1 VQLGATYNV
10 GKKSTD
16 FYDQGVR
23 AGATYVNAHPD
34 EVVFGSSTTQL
45 FRNLSIALDFPR
57 DSEIIISKVDH
68 EANIASWVQLAEW
81 KNFTIKWW
89 TATNPTNPV
98 LDPAELQKLLTPRT
112 RLVTC
117 THTSNILGTIS
128 DIKGIARMVHK
139 VPDALLCVDG
149 VAYAPH
155 RPLDMKDLEVDFYSF
170 SWYKVYGP
178 HIAMLYASRDAQKH
192 MISLGHYFKP
202 SDTLEDKLGL
212 AGANY
217 ECLQSIPRIVDY
229 LEPQKWP
236 GIIDHETK
244 LQDLLLKYL
253 RGKDGIQ
260 IYGIAGSDPGQRVPV
275 ISFTIAGRSSLSVI
289 EAFEKRTGGNVGIRS
304 GHFYSKRLINEVM
317 KIEGE
322 DGVVRVSM
330 VHYNTEEEV
339 NILIQNLDSVL
350 NSPEE

>member
-1 VQLGATYNV
+1 VQLGATYST

-16 FYDQGVR
+16 LYNKGIT
-23 AGATYVNAHPD
+23 AGAAYVNAGPD

-57 DSEIIISKVDH
+57 DSEIIVSQLDH

-81 KNFTIKWW
+81 KGFALRWW
-89 TATNPTNPV
+89 TATSPTNPI
-98 LDPAELQKLLTPRT
+98 LDPTELQKLLSPRT

-128 DIKGIARMVHK
+128 DIKAIARMVHE

-149 VAYAPH
+149 VAYVPH
-155 RPLDMKDLEVDFYSF
+155 RPLDMKDLGVDFYSF
-170 SWYKVYGP
+170 SWYKVFGP

-192 MISLGHYFKP
+192 MRSLGHYFNP
-202 SDTLEDKLGL
+202 GYTLEDKLGL

-217 ECLQSIPRIVDY
+217 ECVQSIPRIVKY
-229 LEPQKWP
+229 LESQTWQA
-236 GIIDHETK
+236 IIDHEMRI
-244 LQDLLLKYL
+244 QELLLRYL
-253 RGKDGIQ
+253 RGKDDVQ
-260 IYGIAGSDPGQRVPV
+260 IYGVAEADSQARVPV
-275 ISFTIAGRSSLSVI
+275 ISFTIGGRTSSSVV
-289 EAFEKRTGGNVGIRS
+289 EAFEKRTDGNIGLRS
-304 GHFYSKRLINEVM
+304 GHFYSKRLINDVM
-317 KIEGE
+317 RLRGE

-339 NILIQNLDSVL
+339 KVLIDNLDAVL
-350 NSPEE
+350 STRA

>member
-1 VQLGATYNV
+1 MQLGATYNI

-16 FYDQGVR
+16 LYSQGIE
-23 AGATYVNAHPD
+23 AGAAYVNASPD
-34 EVVFGSSTTQL
+34 EVVFGSSANQL
-45 FRNLSIALDFPR
+45 FRNLSIALNLPR
-57 DSEIIISKVDH
+57 ESEIIVSNLDH

-81 KNFTIKWW
+81 KGFTIKWW
-89 TATNPTNPV
+89 TATSQTNPV
-98 LDPAELQKLLTPRT
+98 LVPAELQKLLTPRT

-128 DIKGIARMVHK
+128 DIKTIAQMVHK

-192 MISLGHYFKP
+192 MRSLGHYFKP
-202 SDTLEDKLGL
+202 SHTLEDKLGL
-212 AGANY
+212 AGTNY
-217 ECLQSIPRIVDY
+217 ECVQSIPRIVDY
-229 LEPQKWP
+229 LESQTWQA
-236 GIIDHETK
+236 IIGQETK
-244 LQDLLLKYL
+244 LQELFLSYL
-253 RGKDGIQ
+253 RGEDGVQ
-260 IYGIAGSDPGQRVPV
+260 LYGAPDSDPRARVPV
-275 ISFTIAGRSSLSVI
+275 ISFTVGGRTSFSVL
-289 EAFEKRTGGNVGIRS
+289 EAFEKRTGGNIGLRS
-304 GHFYSKRLINEVM
+304 GHFYSKRLINDVM
-317 KIEGE
+317 KLEGG

-339 NILIQNLDSVL
+339 KVLINNLDAVL
-350 NSPEE
+350 KSRE

>member
-1 VQLGATYNV
+1 VQLGATYST

-16 FYDQGVR
+16 LYNKGIN
-23 AGATYVNAHPD
+23 AGAAYVNASPG

-45 FRNLSIALDFPR
+45 FHNLSIALDFPR
-57 DSEIIISKVDH
+57 ESEIIVSKLDH

-81 KNFTIKWW
+81 KGYILKWW
-89 TATNPTNPV
+89 TANSPTNPV
-98 LDPAELQKLLTPRT
+98 LDPAELQKLLNPRT

-128 DIKGIARMVHK
+128 DIKAIAQMVHE

-155 RPLDMKDLEVDFYSF
+155 RPLDMEDLGVDFYSF
-170 SWYKVYGP
+170 SWYKVFGP

-192 MISLGHYFKP
+192 MKSLGHYFKP
-202 SDTLEDKLGL
+202 SHTLEDKLGL

-217 ECLQSIPRIVDY
+217 ECVQSIPRIVEY
-229 LEPQKWP
+229 LESQTWP
-236 GIIDHETK
+236 AIIDHEMK
-244 LQDLLLKYL
+244 IQELLLSYL
-253 RGKDGIQ
+253 RGEDDVQ
-260 IYGIAGSDPGQRVPV
+260 IYGVPDSDTRTRVPV
-275 ISFTIAGRSSLSVI
+275 ISFTVGGRTSSSVVDS
-289 EAFEKRTGGNVGIRS
+289 FEKRTGGNIGIRS
-304 GHFYSKRLINEVM
+304 GHFYSKRLINDVM
-317 KIEGE
+317 KLEGE

-339 NILIQNLDSVL
+339 KVLIDNLDAVL
-350 NSPEE
+350 KSRA